1 MVSPNVCIELIN
13 LRVGMVCSTQWNNGS
28 CGGKCV
34 NLPSQKNLLQGCR
47 TIKSNNLKSIQQS
60 KESELP
66 ETAILKSKAHYPTFL
81 AASYKVYGSTIT
93 LKTAAQW
100 GKPFKKSCTWY
111 NLYINQSE
119 HVQSKSARYNAELK
133 SYFLNGKQ

>member
-1 MVSPNVCIELIN
+1 MTFEFSPNFYDFLQPKPPILWISVY
-13 LRVGMVCSTQWNNGS
+13 CSNKNGQN
-28 CGGKCV
+28 CGFLGLK
-34 NLPSQKNLLQGCR
+34 LLKIIKISKHIPSLQVPQMEHFVTLWGCR

-93 LKTAAQW
+93 LKTAAHN
-100 GKPFKKSCTWY
+100 GENP
-111 NLYINQSE
+111 
-119 HVQSKSARYNAELK
+119 LK
-133 SYFLNGKQ
+133 NHIMYLI